1 MDMESTTAQR
11 MECGVETLVMCPH
24 VKVKSCYYNA
34 SLCMSFIDC
43 EYSMYGKP
51 LSYYSLPYIFEH
63 DYTHTYTHTVVH
75 IVAVKQ
81 CRPLIS
87 IPHGHVVYQ
96 TTDTPAILPGDFA
109 SYSCDASYRLL
120 GSPER
125 FCLRNGSWSGL
136 EPLCIGRQKLKYVI
150 YKLNHSSIPKTETA
164 KECRN
169 IMQYHHS
176 TSYSSVSC

>member
-1 MDMESTTAQR
+1 MPHYACHLLIVSTVC
-11 MECGVETLVMCPH
+11 MV
-24 VKVKSCYYNA
+24 
-34 SLCMSFIDC
+34 SLSHTI
-43 EYSMYGKP
+43 P
-51 LSYYSLPYIFEH
+51 SLTYFNTTIHAHYTYIFEH

-81 CRPLIS
+81 CRPLIT

-164 KECRN
+164 KECHN

-176 TSYSSVSC
+176 TSYSSVCC